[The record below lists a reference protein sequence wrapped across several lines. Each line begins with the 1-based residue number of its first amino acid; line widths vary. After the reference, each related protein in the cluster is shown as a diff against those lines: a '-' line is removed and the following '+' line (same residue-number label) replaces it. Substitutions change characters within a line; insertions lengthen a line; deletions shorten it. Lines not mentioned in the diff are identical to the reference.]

1 MKVNVIKKIQKL
13 YRIQDAFIKYNILDV
28 NAFQNDSLFSY
39 ILENYQIENQNT
51 DHHDELILTDDMLE
65 SLGLVKKE
73 DIERSDIGAKRDL
86 KIQLISQ
93 AKEILY
99 SNVQMHWEINKEY
112 KKLPDAKE
120 IVKCADVLFKFVTS
134 DDVQ

>member
-1 MKVNVIKKIQKL
+1 MSN
-13 YRIQDAFIKYNILDV
+13 
-28 NAFQNDSLFSY
+28 
-39 ILENYQIENQNT
+39 EQIENQNT

>member
-1 MKVNVIKKIQKL
+1 MSKE
-13 YRIQDAFIKYNILDV
+13 D
-28 NAFQNDSLFSY
+28 
-39 ILENYQIENQNT
+39 ENT
-51 DHHDELILTDDMLE
+51 DTIQSEELILTDEMLD
-65 SLGLVKKE
+65 SLGLVKRE
-73 DIERSDIGAKRDL
+73 DIEKADVTAKREL

-120 IVKCADVLFKFVTS
+120 IVDCAEVLYDFVNNTE
-134 DDVQ
+134 DNV

>member
-1 MKVNVIKKIQKL
+1 MSKEHENTGAIQ
-13 YRIQDAFIKYNILDV
+13 
-28 NAFQNDSLFSY
+28 S
-39 ILENYQIENQNT
+39 E
-51 DHHDELILTDDMLE
+51 ELILTDEMLD
-65 SLGLVKKE
+65 SLGLVKRE
-73 DIERSDIGAKRDL
+73 DIEKADLTAKREL

-120 IVKCADVLFKFVTS
+120 IVECAAVLYDFVNNTEHN
-134 DDVQ
+134 V

>member
-1 MKVNVIKKIQKL
+1 MSKKDENTGAIQ
-13 YRIQDAFIKYNILDV
+13 
-28 NAFQNDSLFSY
+28 S
-39 ILENYQIENQNT
+39 E
-51 DHHDELILTDDMLE
+51 ELILTDEMLD
-65 SLGLVKKE
+65 SLGLVKRE
-73 DIERSDIGAKRDL
+73 DIEKADVAAKREL

-120 IVKCADVLFKFVTS
+120 IVDCAEVLYDFVNNTE
-134 DDVQ
+134 DNV